1 MLDIGI
7 CGGPAY
13 DFVIKWVGLEAI
25 MRHLI
30 VFIGIFGLFAIFGP
44 RVSACTCASPGTPCE
59 SYGGAEAVFVGT
71 VTGISTEKRSK
82 SETGWTPLAYKF
94 AVEHSYLGVAGTDI
108 EVFTGRGGGDCG
120 FGFAVGKRYLVYA
133 YRFENKLTTSICS
146 RTRPYARAT
155 EDLAFLGNLSS
166 APKGATIYGQIIR
179 GTPRKKDVPPLSEDT
194 LLKIEGEG
202 VRREIRPDA
211 DGRYR
216 IEGLP
221 PGKYKIALQL
231 PDALTVNQPEREV
244 SVSDRGCASQVFYIE
259 DNGRMSGRVIDA
271 SGQPVARIMVTV
283 LDAAADPRGSFIN
296 LERTDA
302 EGRFSF
308 SAIPAGKYLL
318 GVNFTKHPETNDP
331 TNAYAPTFY
340 PGVADQSSAEVITL
354 GVGEK
359 RGDLDVLIPLRR
371 PLSVVSGR
379 IVWEDGSPVTAAYL
393 AVVDLTYGGSSMRSG
408 IDVDQYGRFTLN
420 GYVGQKLRFEARSK
434 RPHVQSPSNAPME
447 SSKPVEIVLER
458 PTEMVTIVI
467 TKLR

>member
-1 MLDIGI
+1 
-7 CGGPAY
+7 
-13 DFVIKWVGLEAI
+13 

-30 VFIGIFGLFAIFGP
+30 VFISVLGLLAILSPG
-44 RVSACTCASPGTPCE
+44 VNACTCARPGTPCE
-59 SYGGAEAVFVGT
+59 SYGGADAVFVGT
-71 VTGISTEKRSK
+71 VIGVRNEDRSK
-82 SETGWTPLAYKF
+82 ENGFSLIALAFKF
-94 AVEHSYLGVAGTDI
+94 SVEHSYLGVDGTEV

-120 FGFAVGKRYLVYA
+120 FGFGIGKRYLVYA
-133 YRFENKLTTSICS
+133 YRSDNKLSTSICS
-146 RTRPYARAT
+146 RTTSYARAT
-155 EDLAFLGNLSS
+155 EDLAFLESLSS

-179 GTPRKKDVPPLSEDT
+179 GTPRKKDVPALSEDT
-194 LLKIEGEG
+194 FVRIEGEG

-216 IEGLP
+216 IAQLP
-221 PGKYKIALQL
+221 PGKYKVTLQL

-244 SVSDRGCASQVFYIE
+244 SISDRGCASQNFYIQ
-259 DNGRMSGRVIDA
+259 DNGRMSGKVVDA
-271 SGQPVARIMVTV
+271 VGQPVARILVTV
-283 LDAAADPRGSFIN
+283 LDPSSDPRGPFIN

-308 SAIPAGKYLL
+308 SGIPAGKYLL

-359 RGDLDVLIPLRR
+359 RSDLDILIPLRR
-371 PLSVVSGR
+371 PLSVVSGL

-393 AVVDLTYGGSSMRSG
+393 AVVDLTYGGSSLRNG
-408 IDVDQYGRFTLN
+408 VKVDQYGRFTLN
-420 GYVGQKLRFEARSK
+420 GYVGQRLRFEARSI
-434 RPHVQSPSNAPME
+434 RPHVQTPTNEPME
-447 SSKPVEIVLER
+447 SSKRVDIVLER
-458 PTEMVTIVI
+458 PTETVTIVI

>member
-1 MLDIGI
+1 
-7 CGGPAY
+7 
-13 DFVIKWVGLEAI
+13 

-44 RVSACTCASPGTPCE
+44 SVNACSCASPGTPCE
-59 SYGGAEAVFVGT
+59 SYGHANAVFVGT
-71 VTGISTEKRSK
+71 VTGVSTEKRSK
-82 SETGWTPLAYKF
+82 NETGWTPLAFKF
-94 AVEHSYLGVAGTDI
+94 AVEHSYLGVEGTEV

-133 YRFENKLTTSICS
+133 YRSENRLSTSICS
-146 RTRPYARAT
+146 RTTAYARAT

-179 GTPRKKDVPPLSEDT
+179 GTPRKKEVPALSEDT
-194 LLKIEGEG
+194 LVKIEGEG
-202 VRREIRPDA
+202 VRREILPDA

-216 IEGLP
+216 IAGLP

-231 PDALTVNQPEREV
+231 PDTLTVNLPEREV
-244 SVSDRGCASQVFYIE
+244 SISDRGCASQVFYVE
-259 DNGRMSGRVIDA
+259 DNGRLSGKVIDA
-271 SGQPVARIMVTV
+271 EGQPVARILVTV
-283 LDAAADPRGSFIN
+283 LDPSSDPRGPFLN

-318 GVNFTKHPETNDP
+318 GVNFTKHPQTNDP

-359 RGDLDVLIPLRR
+359 RTDLDILVPLRR
-371 PLSVVSGR
+371 PLSVVNGR
-379 IVWEDGSPVTAAYL
+379 IVWEDGSPVTAASL
-393 AVVDLTYGGSSMRSG
+393 TVVDLTYGGSSLRNG
-408 IDVDQYGRFTLN
+408 LEVDQQGRFTLN
-420 GYVGQKLRFEARSK
+420 GYVGQKLRFEARSN
-434 RPHVQSPSNAPME
+434 RPYVQSPTNEPME
-447 SSKPVEIVLER
+447 SSKPVDMVLYQ
-458 PTEMVTIVI
+458 PTETVTIVI